1 MILANYNNF
10 KRAVYSNMNYTS
22 ARLDVSSF
30 GIKKTNGNVVDYIF
44 FTGSGSDGIY
54 ARMDTAFLS
63 GISLVVGTG
72 SADPNYTDYALGTD
86 ATSSFSFVS
95 SSVAYNINQD
105 NKFEITYTATI
116 QNTSGNDIT
125 LSEYGITKKLYNTSA
140 PDADIYTL
148 ILKDKMNNFTIP
160 ANGIAVIVVKWTE

>member
-10 KRAVYSNMNYTS
+10 KRAVYNNINYTS
-22 ARLDVSSF
+22 PRLDITSF
-30 GIKKTNGNVVDYIF
+30 GVKKINGTTVDYIYF
-44 FTGSGSDGIY
+44 SGSGTDAPY

-72 SADPNYTDYALGTD
+72 SVDPNFTDYALGTD
-86 ATSSFSFVS
+86 VTSSFTFTS
-95 SSVAYNINQD
+95 SSVSYNINQD

-116 QNTSGNDIT
+116 QNISGSDIT
-125 LSEYGITKKLYNTSA
+125 LSEYGITKKLYNTSSTDSA
-140 PDADIYTL
+140 MYTL
-148 ILKDKMNNFTIP
+148 ILKDKMDDFTIP